1 VTPHAWLAAAPLAA
15 ALLAA
20 VAPARGAAAV
30 DVRAGELYF
39 EPKGMT
45 APAGEVVFVVRND
58 GAIEHN
64 FVLRDAQGKT
74 LAEVPVIAPGATE
87 QVVARLAPGRYR
99 VLCTLPG
106 HSEAGMVADLVVQ

>member
-1 VTPHAWLAAAPLAA
+1 VALRAWLAA

-20 VAPARGAAAV
+20 ALPAAVPAHGAAAV
-30 DVRAGELYF
+30 EVRAAELYF

-64 FVLRDAQGKT
+64 FVLRDAQGRT
-74 LAEVPVIAPGATE
+74 LAEAPIIAPGATE
-87 QVVARLAPGRYR
+87 RVTATLGPGQYR

-106 HSEAGMVADLVVQ
+106 HSEAGMAADLTVK